1 MAKRVMAYSRQTRL
15 AAEVL
20 GQQVAQGRRARG
32 WTAAD
37 LAERVGV
44 HPVTVAKIERGA
56 PSVALGTALEAAVL
70 CGVPLFSR
78 DDAALAAEAQHGR
91 ALLALLPSRVRAREE
106 PVRDDF

>member
-1 MAKRVMAYSRQTRL
+1 MTKRVMAYSRQTRL

-32 WTAAD
+32 WTAAE

-44 HPVTVAKIERGA
+44 HPVTVAKIESGA
-56 PSVALGTALEAAVL
+56 PSVALGTAFEAAVL

-91 ALLALLPSRVRAREE
+91 DLLALLPSRVRAREE

>member
-1 MAKRVMAYSRQTRL
+1 VAKRVMAYSRQTRL

-32 WTAAD
+32 WTAAE

-70 CGVPLFSR
+70 CR

-91 ALLALLPSRVRAREE
+91 ELLALLPSRVRAREE